1 MLVSKEI
8 VNEFANLFL
17 ELAKSTAKLAHRYI
31 GEHDRINGYYKY
43 PVRMKIFPR
52 TDPRYSHLFDEIP
65 FLVYDIPKYCM
76 DDYPKDKILYSAI
89 FNGYNDDCVDCTT
102 LNEFD
107 ILINYISSEPE
118 LKKIICKEDD
128 SLIFKIKR
136 TNVEIVERYL
146 YMTNA
151 TSHIPEDLDD
161 KMRNFVSERLLRF
174 VAEKLDIDII
184 IPICLATFEDDEIKL
199 SDHIEI
205 KRMSEEIQKSRQQA
219 CSYEASN
226 EDWVAACATH
236 MIVIHNYQF
245 KNKGD
250 NSINSAT
257 KNYNSYPLKEIDMV
271 ISAIKVV
278 TGYSIGYAQILSRPI
293 EWIDGFCADLI
304 PLYGAKAH
312 FVNPQETEKFWAHL
326 PVSYIS
332 HDQSNKLRKVH
343 QSIIKCAES
352 QDKSNL
358 IFSLNRFNRC
368 MLRNEKDD
376 MATDATI
383 GIEALLSGGTKGEIS
398 YTISNR
404 IPVVFV
410 HEQNELYTPSNSRV
424 IMKKI
429 YNYRSK
435 DVHGGKMK
443 ENDKVIEINGNK
455 YDVAEVAVDFLR
467 YSLLF
472 MLDNQKFLDAK
483 KIDEYMDSVI
493 SGKLPE
499 SKNE

>member
-1 MLVSKEI
+1 MLVSREI
-8 VNEFANLFL
+8 VKEFSNLFL
-17 ELAKSTAKLAHRYI
+17 ELAKSTAKIAHKYI

-43 PVRMKIFPR
+43 PVKMEIFPR
-52 TDPRYSHLFDEIP
+52 TNPQYSHLFEEIP
-65 FLVYDIPKYCM
+65 FLIYDIPKYRM

-118 LKKIICKEDD
+118 LKKIICEEDD
-128 SLIFKIKR
+128 NLIFKIKR

-174 VAEKLDIDII
+174 VAKKLDIDII

-205 KRMSEEIQKSRQQA
+205 KRMPEEIQKSRQQA
-219 CSYEASN
+219 CSYEANN

-236 MIVIHNYQF
+236 MIVIHNYHF
-245 KNKGD
+245 INKGN

-257 KNYNSYPLKEIDMV
+257 QNYNSYPLKEIDMV
-271 ISAIKVV
+271 ISAIKIV
-278 TGYSIGYAQILSRPI
+278 TGYSIGYAQILTRPLG
-293 EWIDGFCADLI
+293 WIDGFCADLI

-312 FVNPQETEKFWAHL
+312 FINPKETDKFWAHL
-326 PVSYIS
+326 PVSNIN
-332 HDQSNKLRKVH
+332 HEQSSTLLKVY
-343 QSIIKCAES
+343 QNIIKCTEKEE
-352 QDKSNL
+352 KSNL

-383 GIEALLSGGTKGEIS
+383 GIEALLSGGAKGEIT

-404 IPVVFV
+404 IPVVFAYE
-410 HEQNELYTPSNSRV
+410 HNELYTPSNSRA

-429 YNYRSK
+429 YNYRSRV
-435 DVHGGKMK
+435 VHGGKMK
-443 ENDKVIEINGNK
+443 ENDKIIEINGKK

-493 SGKLPE
+493 SGKVPE
-499 SKNE
+499 SKDE